1 MDFWHTQT
9 IVLIICEKY
18 FTEHGIKISTNVI
31 LEKSKTKCMVFNL
44 SVLPASIVL
53 YDTPLPWVQSF
64 IHLGHRIH
72 VDESMSHDLLQKR
85 AEFIS
90 KLHGLRQ
97 EIGIQ
102 NPNVFMTLV
111 FIYLSSMYGSNLWNL
126 FSNEAEKLFSSWNIL
141 IKNTYDLPFPTHRY
155 ISQEMFH
162 RPHIRICLLRRFVK
176 FYNKLKLSNKPEVVH
191 LFEIQQY
198 DYRSSFGNNCK
209 LLCNENN
216 VARMEDINI
225 ENISMPIKLEER
237 DSWRIPFL
245 KELLS
250 LRSGY
255 GEVGISKTEMQ
266 DIINHLC
273 CD

>member
-1 MDFWHTQT
+1 M
-9 IVLIICEKY
+9 
-18 FTEHGIKISTNVI
+18 
-31 LEKSKTKCMVFNL
+31 
-44 SVLPASIVL
+44 
-53 YDTPLPWVQSF
+53 
-64 IHLGHRIH
+64 
-72 VDESMSHDLLQKR
+72 
-85 AEFIS
+85 
-90 KLHGLRQ
+90 
-97 EIGIQ
+97 
-102 NPNVFMTLV
+102 
-111 FIYLSSMYGSNLWNL
+111 
-126 FSNEAEKLFSSWNIL
+126 
-141 IKNTYDLPFPTHRY
+141 
-155 ISQEMFH
+155 
-162 RPHIRICLLRRFVK
+162 
-176 FYNKLKLSNKPEVVH
+176 
-191 LFEIQQY
+191 FEIQQY

-255 GEVGISKTEMQ
+255 GEVGISKNEMQ